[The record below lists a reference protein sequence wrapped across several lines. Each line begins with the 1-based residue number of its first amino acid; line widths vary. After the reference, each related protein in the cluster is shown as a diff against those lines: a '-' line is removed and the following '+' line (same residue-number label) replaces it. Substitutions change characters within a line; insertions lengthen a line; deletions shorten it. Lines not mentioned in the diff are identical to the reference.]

1 MQVNHDLTSQ
11 HGVEFLVI
19 VLGVMK
25 KPLDVFV
32 AQLELLLIHGHIL
45 IRPDEDEDNE
55 DEDEIVEDI
64 IVKQEL
70 CWTPHPSPM
79 VDVEYV

>member
-1 MQVNHDLTSQ
+1 MQGNHDLTSQ

-19 VLGVMK
+19 VLGVMQ

-32 AQLELLLIHGHIL
+32 TQLELLLIHGHIL

-70 CWTPHPSPM
+70 SWNPPPIPLC
-79 VDVEYV
+79 